1 MGWELVLHGK
11 IISTRV
17 QKIIMWI
24 PFINASNLFIFIFNA
39 HVSGWT
45 GIKFLK
51 GLLLVFLLVV
61 LTTLVFEG
69 LKLLGF
75 AKIFAYVINLLYI
88 YVTGIL
94 VSYSLIRYQKKRM
107 EE

>member
-1 MGWELVLHGK
+1 
-11 IISTRV
+11 
-17 QKIIMWI
+17 MWI

-39 HVSGWT
+39 RVSQWT

-51 GLLLVFLLVV
+51 GLLLAFLLVI
-61 LTTLVFEG
+61 LTTLVFEC
-69 LKLLGF
+69 LKSLGF
-75 AKIFAYVINLLYI
+75 GEIFAYIINLLYI

-94 VSYSLIRYQKKRM
+94 VSYSLIRYQRKRM

>member
-11 IISTRV
+11 IISTKV

-24 PFINASNLFIFIFNA
+24 PFINASNFFIFIFNA
-39 HVSGWT
+39 HISGWT

-51 GLLLVFLLVV
+51 GLILAFLLVI

-69 LKLLGF
+69 LKSLGLG
-75 AKIFAYVINLLYI
+75 KVFAYIINLLYI

-94 VSYSLIRYQKKRM
+94 VSYSLIRYQRKRM